1 METALSP
8 EIKRP
13 LPRDSQDLERKLN
26 HASHISVTSGA
37 TGDKLWTRFR
47 PLLFRGG
54 AYARAACGGSL
65 MADWQLRLRQLCFVA
80 AEFAVAT
87 AFVVT
92 FAAAVKYGL

>member
-1 METALSP
+1 MG
-8 EIKRP
+8 R
-13 LPRDSQDLERKLN
+13 R
-26 HASHISVTSGA
+26 A
-37 TGDKLWTRFR
+37 TNFGHDFG
-47 PLLFRGG
+47 LFYGRG
-54 AYARAACGGSL
+54 AYARAACGGWL